1 MENYNRYKIAT
12 EKADWR
18 AICEINGV
26 SFDALGTQKELAVL
40 PNYLEPGEIVFALT
54 SGLMEQTVTSNAFD
68 FGANTWLAVLTSD
81 RFLFLD
87 AALLTSSVDTQSIR
101 LKNVQAIS
109 ASQGFILGKIMIDLG
124 SRIVVVDNCTKESVK
139 VMAELG
145 NRWIKDLENG
155 FVPPKENP
163 DMADFKKKV
172 NEDRVTPSISEG
184 PVISRTSAAIVT
196 GLFGWCGLNDFIWGR
211 WSVGLSKCG
220 VFVLYYFSGEKYR
233 LIFSPEFIMLVIV
246 CWVIIDLARI
256 NDGSYFNGKKSLPAS
271 DIVTGFFALV
281 YLVLLV
287 LAIYNCGS
295 AFFDSRKKDTG
306 KLASAREI
314 VDTYNQ
320 NEAAADDSFDGKRF
334 SIGGRVRSVEKNL
347 WGEYIVK
354 FEGFGAFNIF
364 NLGNKVKEIELSFPK
379 QHAKEMKTIR
389 KGDGLIANCIGRGL
403 SLGTYSADKCSV
415 KGVYKKDQL
424 RK

>member
-40 PNYLEPGEIVFALT
+40 PNYLESGEIVFALV
-54 SGLMEQTVTSNAFD
+54 SGLMKQTVTSNAFD
-68 FGANTWLAVLTSD
+68 FGANTWLAVLTSE

-87 AALLTSSVDTQSIR
+87 AAMLTSSVDTQSIR

-124 SRIVVVDNCTKESVK
+124 SRIVVVDNCSKESVK

-145 NRWIKDLENG
+145 NRWIKELENG

-172 NEDRVTPSISEG
+172 NEDRVSPPVSDG

-196 GLFGWCGLNDFIWGR
+196 GLFGWFGLNDFIWGI
-211 WSVGLSKCG
+211 WGAGAIKCG
-220 VFVLYYFSGEKYR
+220 FLSFAHLLDKNDHFVAVAFIG
-233 LIFSPEFIMLVIV
+233 LILVI
-246 CWVIIDLARI
+246 WVFIDLARI
-256 NDGSYFNGKKSLPAS
+256 YDGTYFKEKKVSPVSGGLIALFQL
-271 DIVTGFFALV
+271 IYFAFAI
-281 YLVLLV
+281 

-320 NEAAADDSFDGKRF
+320 NEAATDDSFDGKRF